1 MPAAIKLGVTSTTT
15 SPRSVRLKD
24 GTEIVI
30 RQIAPE
36 DKRVLKGAFDRLS
49 EESRFRRFLSPKNQL
64 TQAEL
69 AFLTEVD
76 HHDHEAV
83 VAVRPRE
90 DEGIGVARFVR
101 SERSPEVAEVAVTVA
116 NDWQHR
122 GVGTALLAELVERA
136 RSVGVRR
143 FSAVVHSSNRP
154 MFELLQ
160 QLGAVVD
167 RSRDGDTVEI
177 ELELPARE
185 GVGTQLESALRAAAT
200 GHLTMAF
207 MLPSGM
213 MLSNRF
219 WARLYAREGDRGN

>member
-1 MPAAIKLGVTSTTT
+1 MGVTSSTT

-36 DKRVLKGAFDRLS
+36 DKRVLKEAFERLS
-49 EESRFRRFLSPKNQL
+49 EQSRFRRFLSPKNQL
-64 TQAEL
+64 TETEL
-69 AFLTEVD
+69 VFLTEVD
-76 HHDHEAV
+76 HHDHEAI
-83 VAVRPRE
+83 VALAPRE
-90 DEGIGVARFVR
+90 ETGVGVARFVR
-101 SERSPEVAEVAVTVA
+101 SEHDPALAEVAVTVA
-116 NDWQHR
+116 DDWQHR

-136 RSVGVRR
+136 RSEDVRR
-143 FSAVVHSSNRP
+143 FGAVVHSSNRP

-160 QLGAVVD
+160 QLGAVVS

-185 GVGTQLESALRAAAT
+185 GIGAQLESALRAAAK

-207 MLPSGM
+207 MLPSGVV
-213 MLSNRF
+213 LGNRF
-219 WARLYAREGDRGN
+219 WARLYSREDG